1 MDLSFE
7 KRTAA
12 AAGRGRSPR
21 RCRVSRRRL
30 AARRRRYRP
39 AVHHHGVDTI
49 GSRRRRKHRWLR
61 AQTRNHCVAS
71 RLSITPCKRHNQPN
85 YGGTPT
91 LPVGCGVMDV
101 VVFGS

>member
-30 AARRRRYRP
+30 AARRREGRGFCAASLSNRSESERNGEGRDGELGGWMGKGFPKGSFKRIVPSYMHMH
-39 AVHHHGVDTI
+39 VHIGGEERQAIRAHG
-49 GSRRRRKHRWLR
+49 K
-61 AQTRNHCVAS
+61 
-71 RLSITPCKRHNQPN
+71 
-85 YGGTPT
+85 
-91 LPVGCGVMDV
+91 
-101 VVFGS
+101 